1 MESLAPLEPS
11 SESRFDTVETAVEP
25 PLPQMSAL
33 QLAVDS
39 ESNDVFGVAVAGVE
53 CGPGARGFE
62 LLPRPGGPS
71 GPRKLLPSPSASR
84 PCGGEGLRRDL
95 LAFYDRHDDA
105 LADLIIHINEG
116 AVVANMALVEARLP
130 ALLSSAEALGEADP
144 ALLVD
149 DRGRRGS
156 GPGLHQVRLSG
167 VSRATLVQLLRWAYG
182 EAVPAV
188 GGEDADALSL
198 SVAFDLLEACSK
210 FEVERLETLLRETL
224 LESLDLPKF
233 ASVLR
238 ESHVR
243 QIPGL
248 KQGCMRFAL
257 HNFDQLVDHP
267 ELFMKELS
275 ELPEVVSDLFRLGRV
290 WKDAEEGGGPTAAR
304 RTAPAVPSTLVSDLS
319 RLFDVARQEERED
332 DEHRSPRGLAPDCRV
347 VVGEEMFLA
356 HSVILSARSDFF
368 KAAFSSDMVERNSLM
383 VTLQHYRGDR
393 PGRDAMLAILY
404 FLYTGKTS
412 KVTGSIAMDVL
423 CLLGAEGDGDAVG
436 GFLQLH
442 DAATLRRACEA
453 AAEHAAGEDEDG
465 FIHLLL
471 QAHELGALR
480 LKKWAI
486 RMAVH
491 HFKELALR
499 GALEVLPSALLTEV
513 LREVAVGYDRLL
525 PSAAK
530 GMRWELSLLPKA
542 EKCLENTYEAL
553 TSPDLSCGAGA
564 CGTAGCSEASLVAS
578 FETPVRV
585 HRIRVG
591 VDLTKGDF
599 DAAAAN
605 DAKLQYLT
613 PSGWQDGNVS
623 VVIRD
628 RLVRDIELPEVLI
641 AKAFR
646 LVRRQRI
653 ALGLLVFE

>member
-1 MESLAPLEPS
+1 MESLALEPS
-11 SESRFDTVETAVEP
+11 PESRFDAVETVEP

-33 QLAVDS
+33 QLAVDES
-39 ESNDVFGVAVAGVE
+39 E
-53 CGPGARGFE
+53 P
-62 LLPRPGGPS
+62 LLPRLP
-71 GPRKLLPSPSASR
+71 GPRKLLPSLVAVSR

-149 DRGRRGS
+149 DRGRRGA
-156 GPGLHQVRLSG
+156 GIGLHQVRLSG

-188 GGEDADALSL
+188 GGEEADAIGL

-210 FEVERLETLLRETL
+210 FEVERLETLLRESL

-290 WKDAEEGGGPTAAR
+290 WKDAEEPGLAAAR
-304 RTAPAVPSTLVSDLS
+304 PAPAVPSTLVNDLT

-332 DEHRSPRGLAPDCRV
+332 DAHGTTNRSPQIGLAPDCRV

-423 CLLGAEGDGDAVG
+423 CLLGAEGDGDALG

-530 GMRWELSLLPKA
+530 GKRWELSLLPKA
-542 EKCLENTYEAL
+542 EKYLENTYEAL

-591 VDLTKGDF
+591 VDLNKGDF

-613 PSGWQDGNVS
+613 PNGWQDGNVS

-653 ALGLLVFE
+653 ALGLLLFE

>member
-1 MESLAPLEPS
+1 MESLALEPS
-11 SESRFDTVETAVEP
+11 PESRFDAVETVEP

-33 QLAVDS
+33 QLAVDES
-39 ESNDVFGVAVAGVE
+39 E
-53 CGPGARGFE
+53 P
-62 LLPRPGGPS
+62 LLPRLP
-71 GPRKLLPSPSASR
+71 GPRKLLPSLVAVSR

-149 DRGRRGS
+149 DRGRRGA
-156 GPGLHQVRLSG
+156 GIGLHQVRLSG

-188 GGEDADALSL
+188 GGEEADAIGL

-210 FEVERLETLLRETL
+210 FEVERLETLLRESL

-290 WKDAEEGGGPTAAR
+290 WKDAEEPGLAAAR
-304 RTAPAVPSTLVSDLS
+304 PAPAVPSTLVNDLT

-332 DEHRSPRGLAPDCRV
+332 DAHGTTNRSPQIGLAPDCRV

-423 CLLGAEGDGDAVG
+423 CLLGAEGDGDALG

-530 GMRWELSLLPKA
+530 GKRWELSLLPKA

-591 VDLTKGDF
+591 VDLNKGDF

-613 PSGWQDGNVS
+613 PNGWQDGNVS

-653 ALGLLVFE
+653 ALGLLLFE

>member
-11 SESRFDTVETAVEP
+11 PESRFDTVETVEP

-33 QLAVDS
+33 QLAVDES
-39 ESNDVFGVAVAGVE
+39 E
-53 CGPGARGFE
+53 P
-62 LLPRPGGPS
+62 LLPRLP
-71 GPRKLLPSPSASR
+71 GPRKLLPSPSAQR

-149 DRGRRGS
+149 DRGRRGA

-188 GGEDADALSL
+188 GGEEADAISL

-210 FEVERLETLLRETL
+210 FEVERLEALLRETL

-290 WKDAEEGGGPTAAR
+290 WKDAEEPGGLAAAR
-304 RTAPAVPSTLVSDLS
+304 PAPAVPSTLVNDLS

-332 DEHRSPRGLAPDCRV
+332 DAHGTTRSPCDLAPDCRV

-423 CLLGAEGDGDAVG
+423 CLLGAEGDGDAGG

-480 LKKWAI
+480 LKTWAI

-499 GALEVLPSALLTEV
+499 GALEVLPSTLLTEV

-613 PSGWQDGNVS
+613 PNGWQDGNVS

-653 ALGLLVFE
+653 ALGLLLFE

>member
-11 SESRFDTVETAVEP
+11 PESRFDTVETVEP

-33 QLAVDS
+33 QLAVDES
-39 ESNDVFGVAVAGVE
+39 E
-53 CGPGARGFE
+53 P
-62 LLPRPGGPS
+62 LLPRLP
-71 GPRKLLPSPSASR
+71 GPRKLLPSPSAQR

-149 DRGRRGS
+149 DRGRRGA

-188 GGEDADALSL
+188 GAVAERGGEEADAISL

-210 FEVERLETLLRETL
+210 FEVERLEALLRETL

-257 HNFDQLVDHP
+257 HNFAPRHGFSSVRPSNRKANMLRRTGRLLEVLTSDDQLVDHP

-290 WKDAEEGGGPTAAR
+290 WKDAEEPGGLAAAR
-304 RTAPAVPSTLVSDLS
+304 PAPAVPSTLVNDLS

-332 DEHRSPRGLAPDCRV
+332 DAHGTTRSPCDLAPDCRV

-480 LKKWAI
+480 LKTWAI

-499 GALEVLPSALLTEV
+499 GALEVLPSTLLTEV

-591 VDLTKGDF
+591 VDLTKASAGS
-599 DAAAAN
+599 
-605 DAKLQYLT
+605 T
-613 PSGWQDGNVS
+613 GGS
-623 VVIRD
+623 R
-628 RLVRDIELPEVLI
+628 
-641 AKAFR
+641 
-646 LVRRQRI
+646 
-653 ALGLLVFE
+653 